1 MMQVLDPVGA
11 PWRINCCGKR
21 SGVERT
27 VVDVVGR
34 AGEGFVRMW

>member
-11 PWRINCCGKR
+11 PWRIDCCGKR
-21 SGVERT
+21 SGAGRE

-34 AGEGFVRMW
+34 AGEGFVKL